1 MTSTAPW
8 HKVVGTIG
16 ADESNSMMFK
26 CWESS
31 IRCLTIPKTVASDSM
46 LCKFTSLEIANELN
60 KKIGNLVIYIPTK
73 NGKYAKSIKKVKKEN
88 PMVEK
93 KEVVEYLPDT
103 SEDVGDLQIKIGFMI
118 LDDYNNRSISMHDLR
133 KIFTSASIPTIL
145 EAFKWAR
152 NQDEDTLR
160 VILLK
165 HEKKRLKEGGL

>member
-60 KKIGNLVIYIPTK
+60 RKIGNLVIYIPTK
-73 NGKYAKSIKKVKKEN
+73 NGKYAKSIKKVKKKN

-93 KEVVEYLPDT
+93 KDVVEYLPDT
-103 SEDVGDLQIKIGFMI
+103 SEDVEALKIKIGFMI
-118 LDDYNNRSISMHDLR
+118 LDDPENKNVSIFSLR
-133 KIFTSASIPTIL
+133 KIFTVASVATIL

-165 HEKKRLKEGGL
+165 HEKKRLEVK